1 MKERSVDPLCSRAT
15 GFVHMQAVDLDGSGE
30 DPLCWR
36 SQWIEHHSFNIDIL
50 RKVQMLRFLNHI
62 LRRRQSLPNCTSGST
77 TILHQGLLSS
87 STNLLFL
94 KSTAAKV
101 PLDLTLCNSA
111 RLHGYMG
118 TFSSSQIAGPIT
130 KLPYRRRGTTT
141 RITKYL
147 RFCHPHPGHCI
158 RAARVFLVGIIQG
171 PSMSGFVARV
181 RAFSYKSTLFYA
193 NSVCAVAQATNPLME
208 GPCTPSWES

>member
-15 GFVHMQAVDLDGSGE
+15 ELVHMQAVDLGGSGE
-30 DPLCWR
+30 DPLCW
-36 SQWIEHHSFNIDIL
+36 
-50 RKVQMLRFLNHI
+50 KVQMLRFLNHI
-62 LRRRQSLPNCTSGST
+62 LRRQQSLPNCTSGST
-77 TILHQGLLSS
+77 TILHRGLLSS

-94 KSTAAKV
+94 KSTASKV

-158 RAARVFLVGIIQG
+158 RAARVFLIGIIHRAG
-171 PSMSGFVARV
+171 SPDVEAGV
-181 RAFSYKSTLFYA
+181 RATKSTRVPRLWSGLYNRIFL
-193 NSVCAVAQATNPLME
+193 C
-208 GPCTPSWES
+208 